1 MRLPVLSEVA
11 KSRDYQIEFKGYN
24 HNLFVGENQ
33 FYDTKNL
40 CATNYPVMSPR
51 AQRATVRTIAQ
62 PQGLLARGKL
72 AWVDGGR
79 FYYDGRQYGGT
90 LTDGEKQMVGMGAY
104 ILVFPDGMRFNT
116 STRDVDMLAA
126 EYSAAGT
133 VTMTLCRQDG
143 SDYGNVT
150 ESETAPASPKDGAYW
165 IDTSGKPVLKL
176 YSGGEWVSIATTYV
190 RISASG
196 IGESFKTGDVVEISG
211 AKEESINGAHE
222 LQTVE
227 ADSVTVIGIIAGTVT
242 QTSGLKLKRSVPE
255 MDYVCELN
263 NRLWG
268 CSSAKHEIY
277 ASKLGDATNW
287 LSYGTGADDSW
298 SATIGSAGD
307 FTAACAFGGQVLFF
321 KEEMVHKVMGTKPS
335 NFQITDTPL
344 RGVQKGSER
353 SVCLVNESLMY
364 KSRESVVVY
373 DGGTPMD
380 VSDALGPGMFFE
392 AAAGAVGDR
401 YYISMKD
408 EDGAWQMFVFDEAK
422 GLWFREDNTHAT
434 HFAQMHGQ
442 LYYLDAAGT
451 MTAVRGLQEP
461 GADAEGPVEWF
472 AETGDLLINMPDNKY
487 VSRIQIRAG
496 VDKDATLTVEAQY
509 DSDGVWHELFA
520 RGYSKK
526 ASFTMP
532 IIPMRCDHLRLRFSG
547 AGRTCIYAVSKEIEM
562 GSEL

>member
-24 HNLFVGENQ
+24 HNLYVGENQ

-51 AQRATVRTIAQ
+51 AQRATVRTIAS
-62 PQGLLARGKL
+62 PQGMLARGKL
-72 AWVDGGR
+72 AWVDGGQ
-79 FYYDGRQYGGT
+79 FYYDGKAYGAK
-90 LTDGEKQMVGMGAY
+90 LTDGDKQLVGMGAY

-116 STRDVDMLAA
+116 STKEVDALGA

-133 VTMTLCRQDG
+133 VTMALCRQDG
-143 SDYGNVT
+143 SDYENVT
-150 ESETAPASPKDGAYW
+150 VSETAPENPVSGAYW
-165 IDTSGKPVLKL
+165 IDTSGVPVLKL
-176 YSGGEWVSIATTYV
+176 YSGEEWVSIATTYV

-196 IGESFKTGDVVEISG
+196 IGESFRAGDVVEISG
-211 AKEESINGAHE
+211 AAEESINGAHE
-222 LQTVE
+222 LETVA
-227 ADSVTVIGIIAGTVT
+227 ADSVTVTGIIPGQVT
-242 QTSGLKLKRSVPE
+242 QTSGLKLARSVPQ
-255 MDYVCELN
+255 MDFVCELN
-263 NRLWG
+263 NRIWG

-277 ASKLGDATNW
+277 ACKQGDATNW
-287 LSYGTGADDSW
+287 LSYDASAGASY

-335 NFQITDTPL
+335 NFQISDTPL

-353 SVCLVNESLMY
+353 SICLVNESLMY
-364 KSRESVVVY
+364 KSREGVMVY

-380 VSDALGPGMFFE
+380 VSDALGTGMFTG
-392 AAAGAVGDR
+392 AAAGSLGDR
-401 YYISMKD
+401 YYISMQD

-434 HFAQMHGQ
+434 HFAQLSGQ
-442 LYYLDAAGT
+442 LYYLDAAGV

-461 GADAEGPVEWF
+461 GADAEGPVGWY
-472 AETGDLLINMPDNKY
+472 AETGDLAVNLPDNKY

-496 VDKDATLTVEAQY
+496 VDNGATIKVEAQY
-509 DSDGVWHELFA
+509 DSDGVWHAIFE

-532 IIPMRCDHLRLRFSG
+532 IIPMRCDHFRLRISG
-547 AGRTCIYAVSKEIEM
+547 TGRSCIYALSKEIEM